1 MLDKRGPIIHPWD
14 TPKTNSIHV
23 PYELFI
29 LVLCLLFNKL
39 SWNSLKAVKLKPY
52 ALNFAVRGFL
62 FRQLNALERF
72 VGKVPNVLPLSIELF
87 HFSNKNKRRY
97 WTQNPFLKSEWYFPK
112 ISKKLDIS
120 LNILLWNC
128 LIKLEAWLL
137 AYSFLLSFHYIFY
150 TMMLYQHILR
160 MMEK

>member
-1 MLDKRGPIIHPWD
+1 M
-14 TPKTNSIHV
+14 
-23 PYELFI
+23 
-29 LVLCLLFNKL
+29 
-39 SWNSLKAVKLKPY
+39 SWISLKAGKLKPY
-52 ALNFAVRGFL
+52 ALNFAIRGFL

-72 VGKVPNVLPLSIELF
+72 VGKVPNILPLSIELF

-112 ISKKLDIS
+112 ISKKPDIS
-120 LNILLWNC
+120 LNILLWNY

-137 AYSFLLSFHYIFY
+137 AYSFLLSFNYTFY

-160 MMEK
+160 MMEKYRILWNY